1 MKEKSKKYLSDI
13 LIAIELLEEFIG
25 DESDFTMY
33 DQERKTQR
41 DMEHQLA
48 RFGEAGLTPYY
59 SDIIRVCQIDSIF
72 FNYFEKIVKV
82 EYNLADVTS

>member
-13 LIAIELLEEFIG
+13 LIAIELLEGFIG

-59 SDIIRVCQIDSIF
+59 SDNICVCQIVF
-72 FNYFEKIVKV
+72 NLNYFEKIVKV